1 MTVVSYDDIESFEL
15 HLRKRTQKKK
25 QKKEKKKER
34 RSKESAKMEAR
45 DLVKNIEPFD
55 PTFSKT
61 VGETYGG
68 EREERARWYRDAGS
82 YEGKSGM
89 KTPRNRIN

>member
-1 MTVVSYDDIESFEL
+1 
-15 HLRKRTQKKK
+15 
-25 QKKEKKKER
+25 
-34 RSKESAKMEAR
+34 MEAR
-45 DLVKNIEPFD
+45 DLVKNLEPFD